1 MTTITRRTGRPAEDA
16 VARRAEIYR
25 RARPLLEE
33 FGYRQVRVKQ
43 LARACY
49 MSPAALYHYFPTKR
63 DLVLYPLSAPD
74 RNGRCELLRRR
85 LAGETDPLRC
95 LRAWVDF
102 VLEERE
108 GVILA
113 LRLAPEAVTA
123 GTLSRPGGDIG
134 MSLDE
139 TAAFVVSFVDNITH
153 EQADDLVRELFG
165 VIMAPALTGL
175 PVPRDVAAA
184 HALRL
189 LRRHLVPQPF
199 SAVRFDAAFA

>member
-1 MTTITRRTGRPAEDA
+1 MTTIPRRTGRPAEDA

-25 RARPLLEE
+25 RVRPLLEE
-33 FGYRQVRVKQ
+33 FGFREVTVKQ
-43 LARACY
+43 LARACH
-49 MSPAALYHYFPTKR
+49 MSPAALYHWFPTKR
-63 DLVLYPLSAPD
+63 DLVLYPLSPPD

-95 LRAWVDF
+95 LRAWIDF

-113 LRLAPEAVTA
+113 LRLAPEAV
-123 GTLSRPGGDIG
+123 G

-139 TAAFVVSFVDNITH
+139 TAAFVLSLVDDITR
-153 EQADDLVRELFG
+153 EQAEDLVRELFAV
-165 VIMAPALTGL
+165 VIAPALTGM

-184 HALRL
+184 HA
-189 LRRHLVPQPF
+189 V
-199 SAVRFDAAFA
+199 

>member
-33 FGYRQVRVKQ
+33 FGYREVTVKQ
-43 LARACY
+43 LARACH
-49 MSPAALYHYFPTKR
+49 MSPAALYHWFPTKR
-63 DLVLYPLSAPD
+63 DLVLYPLSSPD

-85 LAGETDPLRC
+85 LSGETDPLRC
-95 LRAWVDF
+95 LRAWIDF
-102 VLEERE
+102 VLEERD

-113 LRLAPEAVTA
+113 LRLAPEAVAA
-123 GTLSRPGGDIG
+123 GVLSRPGGDIG
-134 MSLDE
+134 LSLDE
-139 TAAFVVSFVDNITH
+139 TAPFVVSLVDDITR
-153 EQADDLVRELFG
+153 EQAEDLVRELFA
-165 VIMAPALTGL
+165 VAMAPALAGR

-184 HALRL
+184 HAVRL

-199 SAVRFDAAFA
+199 SAPRFDAAFA

>member
-1 MTTITRRTGRPAEDA
+1 MTTITRRSGRPSDDA
-16 VARRAEIYR
+16 VSRRAEIFR

-33 FGYRQVRVKQ
+33 FGYREVTVKQ
-43 LARACY
+43 LARACH
-49 MSPAALYHYFPTKR
+49 MSPAALYHWFPTKR

-85 LAGETDPLRC
+85 LAGETEPLRC
-95 LRAWVDF
+95 LRVWIDF

-108 GVILA
+108 SVILA
-113 LRLAPEAVTA
+113 LRLAPEVVAA
-123 GTLSRPGGDIG
+123 GALSRPGDIG

-139 TAAFVVSFVDNITH
+139 TAAFVVSLVDGITR

-165 VIMAPALTGL
+165 VVMAPALTGVA
-175 PVPRDVAAA
+175 VPRDLVATHAA
-184 HALRL
+184 RL

-199 SAVRFDAAFA
+199 SATGFDAMFA